1 MAQRPGADVVDLAS
15 RSSER
20 RSARSRS
27 APSTTCCAR
36 NLGSAPS
43 RPTLIRIV
51 ETSGGNPFFALA
63 IARALPESE
72 DARAPLPIP
81 PSLQQLVAGR
91 LARLSPAA
99 REAALVAS
107 ALSRPTVRTI
117 DNALGLADAEEAG
130 C

>member
-1 MAQRPGADVVDLAS
+1 MAQRPGADVVDAGEPV
-15 RSSER
+15 ER
-20 RSARSRS
+20 VMLGPLSLGALHHVLRA
-27 APSTTCCAR
+27 
-36 NLGSAPS
+36 NVGSAPS
-43 RPTLIRIV
+43 RSTLIRIV

-107 ALSRPTVRTI
+107 ALPARPSHDRRRRSASRRPRKR
-117 DNALGLADAEEAG
+117 G

>member
-1 MAQRPGADVVDLAS
+1 MTLGPLSLGALHHVLRA
-15 RSSER
+15 
-20 RSARSRS
+20 
-27 APSTTCCAR
+27 

-117 DNALGLADAEEAG
+117 DNALGLAGGRGSGGVDG
-130 C
+130 RP